1 MKRDD
6 HRQPYLRGRPRH
18 LIMLDGHSFVTSTN
32 PRKKMS
38 VLNRLRMWW
47 ANFGTTDEAQ
57 REVLISTQTNPIED
71 RLNGGAL

>member
-1 MKRDD
+1 MRIYSSK
-6 HRQPYLRGRPRH
+6 PNLRGRPQH
-18 LIMLDGHSFVTSTN
+18 LIMLDDQSFVTSTN

-38 VLNRLRMWW
+38 ILNRLRMWW
-47 ANFGTTDEAQ
+47 TNFGTTDEAQ